1 MKTLYL
7 LAILILIT
15 VSEAK
20 GYDSLSVKSPIT
32 QEITANLTD
41 PIDDMITYEIVY
53 ELATDRELREYY
65 KYIESWEWAEILRK
79 PFFIYDEMREGK
91 DGKLYLPRYK

>member
-20 GYDSLSVKSPIT
+20 SYDSLAIKFPGI
-32 QEITANLTD
+32 QEVTADLTD
-41 PIDDMITYEIVY
+41 PIDNMITYEIVY

-65 KYIESWEWAEILRK
+65 KYIESFEWTQILRK
-79 PFFIYDEMREGK
+79 PFFIYDEMREGE